1 MKGTK
6 VASRYAK
13 ALLDLAV
20 EQKKVDS
27 VLGDMHFLFQTNND
41 AREFELLIASPII
54 DAEKKIAVFKLVFE
68 QFEEVTMSFVALI
81 TKNGR
86 EALLPAIAQE
96 FDAQVKSYK
105 GIVPMTL
112 VSAVPIE
119 QETKESI
126 IRKVQGAVKGTLEI
140 TEEIDESLI
149 GGFVV
154 KMGDTQIDA
163 SVLNQFNNLKQR
175 LTR

>member
-1 MKGTK
+1 MKSTK

-13 ALLDLAV
+13 ALLELAI

-27 VLGDMHFLFQTNND
+27 VLGDMHFLLQTNNETRD
-41 AREFELLIASPII
+41 FELLIESPII
-54 DAEKKIAVFKLVFE
+54 KADKKISVFKLVFDH
-68 QFEEVTMSFVALI
+68 FEDVTMSFIELI
-81 TKNGR
+81 TNNGR
-86 EALLPAIAQE
+86 EAILPTIAEE
-96 FDAQVKSYK
+96 FEAQVKTYK

-112 VSAVPIE
+112 LSAHPLNAA
-119 QETKESI
+119 TKKTILDKIQGSI
-126 IRKVQGAVKGTLEI
+126 KGELEV

-175 LTR
+175 LAR